1 MGDTPRAMPEPASGV
16 AFDRVDSPATDAP
29 ATETP
34 ALPSG
39 ASAPQDDPR
48 IEATR
53 ADAGAVPGSGSRQHL
68 RFAFTGKAGDYFRIW
83 IVNLLLTLVTIG
95 LWSPWAKVR
104 KRRFFY
110 GHTWLADAN
119 FEYHANPV
127 AILRGRLIAAVAIGV
142 YWVLENLVPRAAPWL
157 LGALLCGAPWIVARS
172 LAFNAANS
180 SHRGIR
186 FRFCGT
192 PRDVALAIW
201 PLALFLVAF
210 VWVSRDTL
218 EAFESPSRYAGQ
230 LGLVYLMLLIAYP
243 YAIAQ
248 IRRLTIG
255 KSAWGDQPFRTTL
268 RVRSVYGI
276 YLIGIA
282 LCGIP
287 LVGAGIVGF
296 FLATVAGMA
305 MGASPAVAFVAMG
318 FFVLAWA
325 GIIIVWTAYN
335 RSRLTNL
342 ALNTATLSHMAQL
355 HSAVS
360 ARKLARLYAGNVIAI
375 VGTCGLLIPWAVVR
389 ITCYRLHCVT
399 MEIEA
404 PHDAVTA
411 AVAQVPSATGEE
423 LSEMLGFDLA
433 L

>member
-1 MGDTPRAMPEPASGV
+1 V
-16 AFDRVDSPATDAP
+16 
-29 ATETP
+29 
-34 ALPSG
+34 
-39 ASAPQDDPR
+39 
-48 IEATR
+48 
-53 ADAGAVPGSGSRQHL
+53 
-68 RFAFTGKAGDYFRIW
+68 
-83 IVNLLLTLVTIG
+83 
-95 LWSPWAKVR
+95 WA
-104 KRRFFY
+104 
-110 GHTWLADAN
+110 
-119 FEYHANPV
+119 
-127 AILRGRLIAAVAIGV
+127 
-142 YWVLENLVPRAAPWL
+142 
-157 LGALLCGAPWIVARS
+157 
-172 LAFNAANS
+172 
-180 SHRGIR
+180 
-186 FRFCGT
+186 
-192 PRDVALAIW
+192 
-201 PLALFLVAF
+201 
-210 VWVSRDTL
+210 SRDAQ

-230 LGLVYLMLLIAYP
+230 LGTVYLVLLVAYP

-255 KSAWGDQPFRTTL
+255 KSAWGDKPFRTTL

-296 FLATVAGMA
+296 FVATVAGMA
-305 MGASPAVAFVAMG
+305 MGGSPAVAFVAMG
-318 FFVLAWA
+318 FFFLAWA
-325 GIIIVWTAYN
+325 SIIIVWTAYN

-342 ALNTATLSHMAQL
+342 ALNTATLSRVAQL

-389 ITCYRLHCVT
+389 VTRYRLQCIT

-404 PHDAVTA
+404 SQDAVTA
-411 AVAQVPSATGEE
+411 TVAQVPAATGEE

>member
-1 MGDTPRAMPEPASGV
+1 MGDTPKATPELASGDG
-16 AFDRVDSPATDAP
+16 AQREGDPGSASDAP
-29 ATETP
+29 AAATP
-34 ALPSG
+34 APRSD
-39 ASAPQDDPR
+39 ASAAQADPQ

-53 ADAGAVPGSGSRQHL
+53 ADAPAAPARQHL
-68 RFAFTGKAGDYFRIW
+68 RFAFTGKGSDYFRIW
-83 IVNLLLTLVTIG
+83 IVNLLLTLVTVG

-110 GHTWLADAN
+110 GHSWLADAN

-127 AILRGRLIAAVAIGV
+127 AILRGRLIASAAIGV

-186 FRFCGT
+186 FGFSGT

-201 PLALFLVAF
+201 PLALWLVAF
-210 VWVSRDTL
+210 VWASRDTL
-218 EAFESPSRYAGQ
+218 DAFESPSRYAGQ
-230 LGLVYLMLLIAYP
+230 LGVVYLVLLVAYP

-287 LVGAGIVGF
+287 LVGAGILGF
-296 FLATVAGMA
+296 FLATVAGMV
-305 MGASPAVAFVAMG
+305 MKGSPAMIFVSMG
-318 FFVLAWA
+318 FFLLAWA
-325 GIIIVWTAYN
+325 AIVIVWTAYN

-342 ALNTATLSHMAQL
+342 VLNTATLSHIAQL

-375 VGTCGLLIPWAVVR
+375 VCTGGLLIPWAVVR
-389 ITCYRLHCVT
+389 VTRYRLQCIT
-399 MEIEA
+399 TEIEA
-404 PHDAVTA
+404 SQDAVTA
-411 AVAQVPSATGEE
+411 GVAQVPAATGEE